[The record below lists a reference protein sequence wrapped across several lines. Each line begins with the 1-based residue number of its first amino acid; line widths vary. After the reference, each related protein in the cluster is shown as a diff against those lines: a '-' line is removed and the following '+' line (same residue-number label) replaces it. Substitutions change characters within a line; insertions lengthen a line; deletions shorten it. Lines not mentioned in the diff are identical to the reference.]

1 MSTDQSRELTMV
13 VTNTLIVRDIRRSV
27 AFYRDV
33 LGATVLREGE
43 PTFLRLGNIWLTIN
57 RGGGP
62 TDDKPEVV
70 ASPPRDPNVL
80 SVFLNLRVTDIRRYY
95 DLWSSRGAKFIT
107 EPKVHATE
115 LRCYMRDPDGY
126 LIEVGQTTMT
136 AGHPQLST
144 VLQSELDRCPNH
156 QIVDHS
162 QRLWGQTDEAT
173 LKGVMLRHRRAVE
186 VGELTK
192 RQSIC
197 DAFTQLAIVPV
208 LEPHQNQRAQN
219 LRRR

>member
-1 MSTDQSRELTMV
+1 MPQRNQSAELTFV

-57 RGGGP
+57 GGGGG
-62 TDDKPEVV
+62 TDDKPEVI
-70 ASPPRDPNVL
+70 ASPPHDPNVL
-80 SVFLNLRVTDIRRYY
+80 SMFLNLRVSDIRRCY

-115 LRCYMRDPDGY
+115 LRCYIRDPDGY

-136 AGHPQLST
+136 AGP
-144 VLQSELDRCPNH
+144 LD
-156 QIVDHS
+156 
-162 QRLWGQTDEAT
+162 LYA
-173 LKGVMLRHRRAVE
+173 
-186 VGELTK
+186 
-192 RQSIC
+192 
-197 DAFTQLAIVPV
+197 
-208 LEPHQNQRAQN
+208 
-219 LRRR
+219 

>member
-1 MSTDQSRELTMV
+1 MSISRPDQGAELKFV
-13 VTNTLIVRDIRRSV
+13 VTNTLIVANIQRSV

-57 RGGGP
+57 GGGGP

-70 ASPPRDPNVL
+70 ASPPHDQNVL
-80 SVFLNLRVTDIRRYY
+80 GLFLNLRVTDIRRYY

-136 AGHPQLST
+136 TSP
-144 VLQSELDRCPNH
+144 LD
-156 QIVDHS
+156 
-162 QRLWGQTDEAT
+162 LYA
-173 LKGVMLRHRRAVE
+173 
-186 VGELTK
+186 
-192 RQSIC
+192 
-197 DAFTQLAIVPV
+197 
-208 LEPHQNQRAQN
+208 
-219 LRRR
+219 

>member
-1 MSTDQSRELTMV
+1 MSSMPNRTTEIKFV
-13 VTNTLIVRDIRRSV
+13 VTNTLIVRDIERSV

-57 RGGGP
+57 RGGGA
-62 TDDKPEVV
+62 TDDKPEVI
-70 ASPPRDPNVL
+70 ASPPRDENVL

-136 AGHPQLST
+136 PGP
-144 VLQSELDRCPNH
+144 LD
-156 QIVDHS
+156 
-162 QRLWGQTDEAT
+162 LY
-173 LKGVMLRHRRAVE
+173 
-186 VGELTK
+186 
-192 RQSIC
+192 
-197 DAFTQLAIVPV
+197 TQV
-208 LEPHQNQRAQN
+208 NG
-219 LRRR
+219 

>member
-1 MSTDQSRELTMV
+1 MMSQSDRSAELKFV
-13 VTNTLIVRDIRRSV
+13 VTNTLIVRDVQRSV

-57 RGGGP
+57 LGGGP

-70 ASPPRDPNVL
+70 ASPPRDDNVL
-80 SVFLNLRVTDIRRYY
+80 SIFLNLRVADIGRCY
-95 DLWSSRGAKFIT
+95 DLWTSRGAKFIT

-136 AGHPQLST
+136 ST
-144 VLQSELDRCPNH
+144 PMDLYV
-156 QIVDHS
+156 
-162 QRLWGQTDEAT
+162 
-173 LKGVMLRHRRAVE
+173 
-186 VGELTK
+186 
-192 RQSIC
+192 
-197 DAFTQLAIVPV
+197 
-208 LEPHQNQRAQN
+208 
-219 LRRR
+219 

>member
-1 MSTDQSRELTMV
+1 MSRSGQSAELKLV
-13 VTNTLIVRDIRRSV
+13 VTNTLVVRDIQTSV

-33 LGATVLREGE
+33 LGATVLRQGE
-43 PTFLRLGNIWLTIN
+43 PTFLRLGNVWLTIN

-80 SVFLNLRVTDIRRYY
+80 SIFLNLRVTDISHYY

-136 AGHPQLST
+136 ADP
-144 VLQSELDRCPNH
+144 
-156 QIVDHS
+156 
-162 QRLWGQTDEAT
+162 
-173 LKGVMLRHRRAVE
+173 
-186 VGELTK
+186 
-192 RQSIC
+192 
-197 DAFTQLAIVPV
+197 LA
-208 LEPHQNQRAQN
+208 LYT
-219 LRRR
+219 

>member
-1 MSTDQSRELTMV
+1 MMSRSDQSAELKFV
-13 VTNTLIVRDIRRSV
+13 VTNTLIVADVLRSV

-33 LGATVLREGE
+33 LGATVLREGQ

-57 RGGGP
+57 GGGGP

-70 ASPPRDPNVL
+70 ASPPRDPSVL
-80 SVFLNLRVTDIRRYY
+80 SIFLNLRVTDISRSY

-136 AGHPQLST
+136 AGP
-144 VLQSELDRCPNH
+144 LD
-156 QIVDHS
+156 
-162 QRLWGQTDEAT
+162 LY
-173 LKGVMLRHRRAVE
+173 M
-186 VGELTK
+186 
-192 RQSIC
+192 
-197 DAFTQLAIVPV
+197 
-208 LEPHQNQRAQN
+208 
-219 LRRR
+219 

>member
-1 MSTDQSRELTMV
+1 MPRPDQSAELRFV
-13 VTNTLIVRDIRRSV
+13 VTNTLIVANVQRSV

-57 RGGGP
+57 GGGGG

-80 SVFLNLRVTDIRRYY
+80 SIFLNLRVSDIRRYY
-95 DLWSSRGAKFIT
+95 ELWSSRGAKFIT

-115 LRCYMRDPDGY
+115 LRSYMRDPDGY

-136 AGHPQLST
+136 AGP
-144 VLQSELDRCPNH
+144 LD
-156 QIVDHS
+156 
-162 QRLWGQTDEAT
+162 LY
-173 LKGVMLRHRRAVE
+173 K
-186 VGELTK
+186 
-192 RQSIC
+192 
-197 DAFTQLAIVPV
+197 
-208 LEPHQNQRAQN
+208 
-219 LRRR
+219 